1 MSIDEWDQTHRLFDR
16 WPQVTSLALPEG
28 TSGNVRRLADALAAA
43 GSGGASWRDIVS
55 LTRQILLRARLL
67 GNLMPLPVPLT
78 EGLPT
83 REQWEVA
90 RCPGVLDGDRLR
102 IHADDWAPENETS
115 PEWEA
120 AVDQVSWAVRGEW
133 ALDAQSVPEQV
144 EADPF
149 WKGTMGFPRYRSLGQ
164 RQIARSVVLAP
175 PGSTTIACLPTGHGK
190 TPVAL
195 SAALLASRSEGVS
208 VLVVPTVILAIDMER
223 RVREI
228 LGKRDPSARTRRYAY
243 VGTMGDEHK
252 QEIRDAVASGRQ
264 PVVITSPEAVTTG
277 LRNAIDDAARA
288 GLLRYLIID
297 EAHLVEQW
305 GNDFRS
311 SFQTLAVHRRSW
323 LSLAGSENAV
333 RTLAMSATLTE
344 QQVETLE
351 LFFGAKGLTEVV
363 WASELRQE
371 PAYFLHKYPDDPSRR
386 AAVLEAVTL
395 LPSPAILYTTEKK
408 DADTWAEELRLHG
421 MRRVAVV
428 HGGSTEAERREALEG
443 WSGKDSSG
451 RPVPTR
457 FDIVVGTSAFGL
469 GVDLGDV
476 RTVLHA
482 TVPETVDRYYQEV
495 GRGGRDGKPCLAF
508 LAFTPGDR
516 PRAGRINNQRILTEK
531 VAWDRWNSM
540 KINEVRTP
548 PSELPA
554 WIHRIDLR
562 TQRPHVSED
571 TDRNVE
577 WNIKVLNLM
586 RRAQLIDVRPP
597 IAPTRDGDEDRDVW
611 AARQQAFYERS
622 ADYLDVQFLDG
633 ANDEDKFTAAIRACR
648 GRMKSVQRQSL
659 QRMDDI
665 LNAKVCM
672 AEVLVDY
679 YTVRVAAGPLMT
691 SPACRGCP
699 VCRRTGL
706 PPTGPGALYRLPVA
720 SYPALAEWTRRDDP
734 LGRLH
739 KDGTSLSLYW
749 RSTEEYEDETVRLLS
764 LLAARG
770 TAFFGGAGLTS
781 QQAEEIQWEAG
792 AHPVIHDVDGSCA
805 RESGATVVWV
815 LPLDAD
821 RMDEAALLRYEG
833 HDRLY
838 LLHPSSLRD
847 PGRPNMLLR
856 EIHPASIPLDQAR
869 KEL

>member
-1 MSIDEWDQTHRLFDR
+1 MH
-16 WPQVTSLALPEG
+16 
-28 TSGNVRRLADALAAA
+28 RLADALAA
-43 GSGGASWRDIVS
+43 GRNGGASWRDIAS

-67 GNLMPLPVPLT
+67 GNLMPLPVPLVD
-78 EGLPT
+78 GLPT
-83 REQWEVA
+83 RAQWEIA

-133 ALDAQSVPEQV
+133 APDTRPVPEQV

-149 WKGTMGFPRYRSLGQ
+149 WKHTLGFPEYRSLGQ

-228 LGKRDPSARTRRYAY
+228 LGKRDPSASTTRYAY
-243 VGTMGDEHK
+243 VGTMSDEHK
-252 QEIRDAVASGRQ
+252 QEVRDAIAAGRQ
-264 PVVITSPEAVTTG
+264 PMVITSPEAVTTG
-277 LRNAIDDAARA
+277 LRNALDDAARA

-311 SFQTLAVHRRSW
+311 SFQTLAVYRQSW
-323 LSLAGSENAV
+323 LSLAGPENAV

-351 LFFGAKGLTEVV
+351 LLFGATGLTEVV

-371 PAYFLHKYPDDPSRR
+371 PAYFLRRYSDDPSRR
-386 AAVLEAVTL
+386 TAILEAVTL

-408 DADTWAEELRLHG
+408 DADAWAEELRLNG
-421 MRRVAVV
+421 LRRVAVV
-428 HGGSTEAERREALEG
+428 HGDSTEAQRRDALEG

-451 RPVPTR
+451 RPVSTR
-457 FDIVVGTSAFGL
+457 FDLVVGTSAFGL

-495 GRGGRDGKPCLAF
+495 GRGGRDGNPCLAF
-508 LAFTPGDR
+508 LAFAPGDR
-516 PRAGRINNQRILTEK
+516 PRAGRLNKQRILTEE

-540 KINEVRTP
+540 KVNEVRTS
-548 PSELPA
+548 PSELPV
-554 WIHRIDLR
+554 WTHRIDLR

-586 RRAQLIDVRPP
+586 RRARLIVVKPP
-597 IAPTRDGDEDRDVW
+597 AAPTRGEEEDRDTWV
-611 AARQQAFYERS
+611 ARQEAFYERS
-622 ADYLDVQFLDG
+622 TDYVDVRFLDG
-633 ANDEDKFTAAIRACR
+633 ANDEERFTAAIRDCR
-648 GRMKSVQRQSL
+648 KRMKSAQERSL
-659 QRMDDI
+659 QRMIDI
-665 LNAKVCM
+665 LNAEACM
-672 AEVLVDY
+672 AEVLTDY
-679 YTVRVAAGPLMT
+679 YTVDRPAGPLMT

-699 VCRRTGL
+699 ACRRTGF
-706 PPTGPGALYRLPVA
+706 PSAGPGALYCLPVA
-720 SYPALAEWTRRDDP
+720 SYPALVEWTRRDDP
-734 LGRLH
+734 LARLH
-739 KDGTSLSLYW
+739 RNRPSLSLYW
-749 RSTEEYEDETVRLLS
+749 RSAEEYEDETVRLLC

-781 QQAEEIQWEAG
+781 EQAEEIQWAAG
-792 AHPVIHDVDGSCA
+792 AHPVIHDTDGSCA
-805 RESGATVVWV
+805 RETAATVAWV
-815 LPLDAD
+815 LPPDAD
-821 RMDEAALLRYEG
+821 CMDETALLRYEG
-833 HDRLY
+833 LDRLY
-838 LLHPSSLRD
+838 LLHPISLRD
-847 PGRPNMLLR
+847 PGRPNMLL
-856 EIHPASIPLDQAR
+856 HVMNSAAIPLDQAR

>member
-1 MSIDEWDQTHRLFDR
+1 MSIDEWDQAHRLFDR
-16 WPQVTSLALPEG
+16 WPRTASLALPEG
-28 TSGNVRRLADALAAA
+28 TSGSVRRLADALT
-43 GSGGASWRDIVS
+43 STESDGASWRDIVS

-67 GNLMPLPVPLT
+67 GNLMPLPVPLMK
-78 EGLPT
+78 GLPT
-83 REQWEVA
+83 REQWEAA

-120 AVDQVSWAVRGEW
+120 AVDQVSWAVRGDW
-133 ALDAQSVPEQV
+133 APDAGAVPVQV

-149 WKGTMGFPRYRSLGQ
+149 WKRTLGFPKYRSLGQ

-195 SAALLASRSEGVS
+195 SAALLASRPEGVS

-228 LGKRDPSARTRRYAY
+228 LGQRDPSARTARYAY
-243 VGTMGDEHK
+243 VGTMSDEHK
-252 QEIRDAVASGRQ
+252 QEIRDAVAAGRQ

-277 LRNAIDDAARA
+277 LRNALDDAARS

-311 SFQTLAVHRRSW
+311 SFQTLAVHRQSW
-323 LSLAGSENAV
+323 LSLAGPENAL

-351 LFFGAKGLTEVV
+351 LLFGAQGLTEVV

-371 PAYFLHKYPDDPSRR
+371 PAYFLRRYPDDASRR

-395 LPSPAILYTTEKK
+395 LPSPTILYTTEKK

-428 HGGSTEAERREALEG
+428 HGDSTEAERRDALEG

-457 FDIVVGTSAFGL
+457 FDLVVGTSAFGL

-508 LAFTPGDR
+508 LAFAPGDR
-516 PRAGRINNQRILTEK
+516 PRAGRINKQRILTEE

-540 KINEVRTP
+540 KINEVRTS
-548 PSELPA
+548 PSQLPV

-571 TDRNVE
+571 TSSNVE

-586 RRAQLIDVRPP
+586 KRAQLITVRPP
-597 IAPTRDGDEDRDVW
+597 TAPTREKDEDQDAW
-611 AARQQAFYERS
+611 AARRQAFYERA
-622 ADYLDVQFLDG
+622 ADYVDVQFLDG
-633 ANDEDKFTAAIRACR
+633 ANDEEEFTAAIRDCR
-648 GRMKSVQRQSL
+648 KRMKSAQQQSL
-659 QRMDDI
+659 QRMYAI
-665 LNAKVCM
+665 LNAKACM
-672 AEVLVDY
+672 AEVLTDY
-679 YTVRVAAGPLMT
+679 YTVGRTAGPLMT

-699 VCRRTGL
+699 ACRRGGL
-706 PPTGPGALYRLPVA
+706 PSAGSGALYRRPVA
-720 SYPALAEWTRRDDP
+720 SYPALAEWTRPDDP

-739 KDGTSLSLYW
+739 RDGPSLSLYW
-749 RSTEEYEDETVRLLS
+749 RSMEEYEDETVRLLS

-781 QQAEEIQWEAG
+781 QQAEDIQWEAG
-792 AHPVIHDVDGSCA
+792 THPVIHDVDGSCA
-805 RESGATVVWV
+805 RETGATVAWV

-821 RMDEAALLRYEG
+821 CMDKTALLRYEG
-833 HDRLY
+833 RDRLY

-847 PGRPNMLLR
+847 PGRPDMLLR
-856 EIHPASIPLDQAR
+856 EIHPAAIPLNQAR